1 MIGTCRPPPVLEVA
15 DPCCGMNWWFG
26 PSCPICTA
34 TSRPPLLGQIWG
46 RCAVEIA
53 AWSGRCL
60 PRRGGRYGRAPLSSN
75 RHDRMRH
82 VFSVDGS
89 PGDGLP
95 PARFAVSERMRTD
108 SRRSGGYRSV
118 LLKEEY
124 TMYLDEHV
132 VLVRW
137 RWERQPDGPLPT
149 QPQRL
154 ADEQSSSPIRLIRRR
169 RRSIRIRRP
178 LLPAS

>member
-1 MIGTCRPPPVLEVA
+1 
-15 DPCCGMNWWFG
+15 
-26 PSCPICTA
+26 
-34 TSRPPLLGQIWG
+34 
-46 RCAVEIA
+46 
-53 AWSGRCL
+53 
-60 PRRGGRYGRAPLSSN
+60 
-75 RHDRMRH
+75 
-82 VFSVDGS
+82 
-89 PGDGLP
+89 
-95 PARFAVSERMRTD
+95 
-108 SRRSGGYRSV
+108 
-118 LLKEEY
+118 
-124 TMYLDEHV
+124 MYLDEHV